1 MRYLTEDE
9 IIEINYFVIQKYSPA
24 EPVGLVHPKVLNMIV
39 ENPKQDVFGKEL
51 YPTLIEKSANIY
63 KNLVQKHI
71 FINGNKRTA
80 FLALKSFLSFNGYA
94 LKVDTNEAVEFTVK
108 IAEKSLQDKE
118 ISNWISNHLH
128 KMK

>member
-9 IIEINYFVIQKYSPA
+9 IIEINHFVIEKYSPA
-24 EPVGLVHPKVLNMIV
+24 EPVGLVQPKVLNMIV

-80 FLALKSFLSFNGYA
+80 FLAMKTFLAFNGYA
-94 LKVDTNEAVEFTVK
+94 LKVGTDEAVDFTVK
-108 IAEKSLQDKE
+108 IAKKSLQDKE
-118 ISNWISNHLH
+118 ISEWIEVHLNEI
-128 KMK
+128 K